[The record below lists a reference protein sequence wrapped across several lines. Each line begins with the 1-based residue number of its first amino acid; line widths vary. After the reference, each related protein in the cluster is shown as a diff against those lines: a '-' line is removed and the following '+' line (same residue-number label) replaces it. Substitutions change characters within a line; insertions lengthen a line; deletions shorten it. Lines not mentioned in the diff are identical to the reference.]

1 MVPSVPVSYS
11 CGVIPLIINI
21 ADELRAHA
29 HTRGWFCLDTVTES
43 GGRITR
49 LGWYTPGK
57 AHHRNVMIA
66 PVPTD
71 HTGAG
76 WVFAETYEGDRH
88 LGGYVS
94 ASIEVDH
101 EAEVARVVAPENVAT
116 EGLATVLFR
125 ARTRSADLAS
135 PPVSCQTVVTWRD
148 TDPEYLARV
157 TRAVDEMRGRP
168 DHVICLTTRATV
180 TSEHDIDPL
189 LVYARLY
196 AQLRAPRAGI
206 VCEGDV
212 ALVSASPETFI
223 HIAAGVIHTSPM
235 KGTRP
240 RGTTLAEDSALRED
254 LATSAKE
261 RQENIAV
268 TRATCA
274 ELERVCAPGS
284 VRMTAECRVIT
295 FAQVHQMVSDVTGR
309 VRSGTTFG
317 GVLEATF
324 PGASMTGVPKAWAR
338 EHLAA
343 LETGPRGLYSGCYGW
358 IDENGNEAQVA
369 MAIRCAEVI
378 GKVAYVG
385 AGGGL
390 TEASYPQTELAEVKL
405 KAHAVLQA
413 LGARYP

>member
-116 EGLATVLFR
+116 DALAAVLLR
-125 ARTRSADLAS
+125 ARRRPMAL
-135 PPVSCQTVVTWRD
+135 VSLPESQETVVTWRD

-157 TRAVDEMRGRP
+157 TRAVDEMRGRS
-168 DHVICLTTRATV
+168 DHVICLTTRATA
-180 TSEHDIDPL
+180 TSERDIDPL

-196 AQLRAPRAGI
+196 TQLQAPRAGI
-206 VCEGDV
+206 VCEGDR
-212 ALVSASPETFI
+212 ALVSASPETFV
-223 HIAAGVIHTSPM
+223 HIAAGVIQTSPM

-240 RGTTLAEDSALRED
+240 RGRTPAEDSALRED

-261 RQENIAV
+261 RQENTAV

-274 ELERVCAPGS
+274 ELASVCAPGS

-309 VRSGTTFG
+309 VRPGKTLG
-317 GVLEATF
+317 DVLEATF
-324 PGASMTGVPKAWAR
+324 PGASMTGVPKAWAM

-358 IDENGNEAQVA
+358 IGAHGDDAQIA
-369 MAIRCAEVI
+369 MAIRCAEI
-378 GKVAYVG
+378 TGNVAYVG

-390 TEASYPQTELAEVKL
+390 TEASYPQNELAEVKL